1 MNTSSNHL
9 KMHYTLSLWCCR
21 DTDTVWGLV
30 EKSET
35 ERGRVETQ
43 ETMLLDQEG
52 VGYRW
57 INVHASLSPTA
68 TRLLMLFIQPKPF
81 YFRHV
86 CTVLPRLQ
94 VLKIPCNA
102 KQLLF
107 QSGVVDLHLLPVVM
121 SQRKINK
128 CAIFFRSCCLNMK
141 NNVRPLLQAV
151 RVLEENVSGAWPY
164 LGWFPN
170 RTTLVTIAT
179 SSRGRICQPHTSLRQ
194 RKVTV
199 IKLVYVADKNTS
211 GGCSLRNETQL
222 MWLLSIF
229 RS

>member
-1 MNTSSNHL
+1 
-9 KMHYTLSLWCCR
+9 
-21 DTDTVWGLV
+21 
-30 EKSET
+30 
-35 ERGRVETQ
+35 
-43 ETMLLDQEG
+43 
-52 VGYRW
+52 
-57 INVHASLSPTA
+57 
-68 TRLLMLFIQPKPF
+68 MLFIQPKPF

-121 SQRKINK
+121 SQKKINK

-151 RVLEENVSGAWPY
+151 GVLEENVSGAWPY

-199 IKLVYVADKNTS
+199 IKLVYLADKNTS

>member
-1 MNTSSNHL
+1 MLQGYRH
-9 KMHYTLSLWCCR
+9 SLRFSWEEGR
-21 DTDTVWGLV
+21 
-30 EKSET
+30 KRET
-35 ERGRVETQ
+35 ERGRVETR
-43 ETMLLDQEG
+43 ERMLLDQEG

-57 INVHASLSPTA
+57 INVHTSLSPTA

-94 VLKIPCNA
+94 VLKILCNER
-102 KQLLF
+102 QLLF

-128 CAIFFRSCCLNMK
+128 YIIFFHSCCLNMK

-151 RVLEENVSGAWPY
+151 RVLEENVSGAWLY

-170 RTTLVTIAT
+170 RTTLDTIAT
-179 SSRGRICQPHTSLRQ
+179 SSRGRICQPQTSLRQ
-194 RKVTV
+194 RKVNI
-199 IKLVYVADKNTS
+199 IKL
-211 GGCSLRNETQL
+211 LF
-222 MWLLSIF
+222 MWLFLCWYWPVMDK
-229 RS
+229 